1 MSLERTLVLVK
12 PDGVQRGIS
21 GTIISRL
28 ESRGLKIVG
37 MKLFH
42 ISMEL
47 AMKHYGAHKGKPFF
61 EGLVNFITSGPVV
74 GIVFEGPRAVELVRS
89 TMGSTDPLAAQSG
102 TIRGDFGIEIG
113 RNLVHGSDSIASA
126 KQEIRI
132 FFSENELVDY
142 TRGLDT
148 WIIES

>member
-1 MSLERTLVLVK
+1 MSLEKTLVLVK

-42 ISMEL
+42 ISTAL
-47 AMKHYGAHKGKPFF
+47 AMKHYGAHEGKPFF
-61 EGLVNFITSGPVV
+61 QGLVNFITSGPVV
-74 GIVFEGPRAVELVRS
+74 GIVFEGPRAVALVRN
-89 TMGSTDPLAAQSG
+89 TMGSTDPLDAQPG
-102 TIRGDFGIEIG
+102 TIRGDLGIEIG
-113 RNLVHGSDSIASA
+113 RNLVHGSDSAESA
-126 KQEIRI
+126 QLEIEI
-132 FFSENELVDY
+132 FFSKDELVDY
-142 TRGLDT
+142 NRDLDT